1 MENEWANDQSTW
13 FTCNP
18 FTFSLNIFWID
29 GLDLTRVSIRL
40 FENNERKKKK
50 RMKWN
55 EWNEWINEHN
65 EKTKEKKRYKSSK
78 TLVRKTWQE
87 MFPFMP
93 VRSFVRLFPSHCCCC
108 CGIFIRFWHA
118 HYLKRK
124 SLTELEFWIIAFE
137 CYVDLFFGCGRGTTK
152 GYWRQWRWTTTHTES
167 RIRTQNMILNSQ
179 NWFFFFWFFG
189 LFIHSFKLYH
199 RSLVVSIHFTLNY
212 HRHLAPIISFHS
224 GEILVPIGF
233 FSLDQ
238 FFIQSILSFC
248 MCLLCIHL
256 SMEHLP
262 KKTGKNPNTQ
272 SIQ

>member
-40 FENNERKKKK
+40 FENNERKK
-50 RMKWN
+50 RSEWMKWMN
-55 EWNEWINEHN
+55 KRTQRK
-65 EKTKEKKRYKSSK
+65 EKNPKKRYKSSK

-179 NWFFFFWFFG
+179 NWFFFFGFLVY
-189 LFIHSFKLYH
+189 LFIHS
-199 RSLVVSIHFTLNY
+199 NC
-212 HRHLAPIISFHS
+212 IIGAWWFLFISHWIIIDIWRQSFHF
-224 GEILVPIGF
+224 ILVKFWSLLVFFHWINF
-233 FSLDQ
+233 SFNQFSLSVCVFYVYISLWNIFQ
-238 FFIQSILSFC
+238 KKPAKIQ
-248 MCLLCIHL
+248 
-256 SMEHLP
+256 
-262 KKTGKNPNTQ
+262 TQ